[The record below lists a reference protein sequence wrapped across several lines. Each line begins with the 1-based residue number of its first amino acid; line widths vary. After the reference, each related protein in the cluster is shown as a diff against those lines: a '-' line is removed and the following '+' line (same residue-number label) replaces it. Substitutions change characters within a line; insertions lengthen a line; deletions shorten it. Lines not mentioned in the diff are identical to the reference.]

1 MTIRPVLTCAM
12 MAIGLAMTPQ
22 AMAQGKPQ
30 PSHQQAS
37 PKKET
42 PKKDAPKADTRFGQW
57 NNGWGAKPPAPP
69 SHFTKHGDWYRHV
82 RACQVKFRSYNPR
95 TDTYRASGN
104 RTLRCRL

>member
-1 MTIRPVLTCAM
+1 MNIRHMLAGALTAV
-12 MAIGLAMTPQ
+12 GLAMAPQVAAQGRPQ
-22 AMAQGKPQ
+22 AG
-30 PSHQQAS
+30 HQQTP

-42 PKKDAPKADTRFGQW
+42 PKADTRFGQW
-57 NNGWGAKPPAPP
+57 NSGWGAKPPAPP
-69 SHFTKHGDWYRHV
+69 KHFTKQGEWYRHV